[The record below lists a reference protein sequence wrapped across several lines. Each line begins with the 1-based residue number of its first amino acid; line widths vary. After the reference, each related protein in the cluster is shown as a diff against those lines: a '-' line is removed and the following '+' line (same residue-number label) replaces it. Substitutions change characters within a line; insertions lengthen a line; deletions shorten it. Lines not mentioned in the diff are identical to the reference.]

1 MTFDIINLK
10 EGELESFSTIQMQLL
25 RTAQKK
31 KDEFEHKMENE
42 LALFNNM
49 ILGNGMKNSTL
60 YEQKKTALET
70 EFNYQVGIL
79 KEQLLYSLS
88 INDPYPDEDED
99 REMVGYIVDY
109 TLTYSER
116 YAIVREYYLA
126 IDNAALRMQ
135 LYTDDDVAKRYL
147 GSYYSILY
155 NVLYSYSR

>member
-31 KDEFEHKMENE
+31 KDELEHKMENE

-88 INDPYPDEDED
+88 VNDPYPDEDED

>member
-31 KDEFEHKMENE
+31 KDELEHKMENE